1 MDIRNKILELCK
13 EKDLSLS
20 QLAIQSGLSE
30 STTYGWYK
38 QKPFNPSLRAI
49 EDICAV
55 FEISLAQF
63 FSDVDFNDPTPQE
76 IELLETFRKIPDE
89 KKEAILNLIKTFVSV

>member
-1 MDIRNKILELCK
+1 MNVSQKILKLCK
-13 EKDLSLS
+13 EKDISLS
-20 QLAIQSGLSE
+20 KLAKLSGLSE

-38 QKPFNPSLRAI
+38 SEHFNPSLRAI

-63 FSDVDFNDPTPQE
+63 FSDSDFNDPTPQE
-76 IELLETFRKIPDE
+76 IELLESFKKIPDD
-89 KKEAILNLIKTFVSV
+89 KKEAVLNLVKTFVSI

>member
-1 MDIRNKILELCK
+1 MDTRDKILKLCK

-20 QLAIQSGLSE
+20 QLAIRSGLSE

-38 QKPFNPSLRAI
+38 TNHFNPSLRAI

-63 FSDVDFNDPTPQE
+63 FSDIDFNDPTPQE
-76 IELLETFRKIPDE
+76 IELLEIFQKIPDE
-89 KKEAILNLIKTFVSV
+89 KKEAVLTLVKTFANI

>member
-1 MDIRNKILELCK
+1 MDIHGRILELC
-13 EKDLSLS
+13 EKRNWKLSKLAIEAGLS
-20 QLAIQSGLSE
+20 Q
-30 STTYGWYK
+30 STAYDWYNENH
-38 QKPFNPSLRAI
+38 FTPSLRAI

-89 KKEAILNLIKTFVSV
+89 KKEAILNLIKTFVCV